1 MISFKGV
8 CLQNICKCHTISR
21 MKIRGREQTAIL
33 ITDSV
38 MLGQGSPISV
48 KLGYSVGFTVQ
59 ANKGLF
65 EPGF

>member
-33 ITDSV
+33 ISDSE
-38 MLGQGSPISV
+38 MLGQGSPIPV
-48 KLGYSVGFTVQ
+48 KFGYSDGFYVQ
-59 ANKGLF
+59 GLI
-65 EPGF
+65 